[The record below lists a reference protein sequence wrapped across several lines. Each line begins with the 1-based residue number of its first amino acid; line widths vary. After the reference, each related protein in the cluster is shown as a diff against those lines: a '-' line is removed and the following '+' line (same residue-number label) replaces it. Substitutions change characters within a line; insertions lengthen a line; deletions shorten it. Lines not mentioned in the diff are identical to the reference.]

1 MAAVCGPAGKQ
12 ILPRALLGQQK
23 DQLWELARQQSSP
36 WFFPECDSVADLV
49 HAHSASG
56 FFLLMLSAI
65 HRSSSERRKRQ
76 VPPSLNAGISPFWAR
91 RSEEHTSELQSLMR
105 ISYAVFCLK
114 KQQHLPAST
123 TQSS

>member
-76 VPPSLNAGISPFWAR
+76 VPPSLNAGI
-91 RSEEHTSELQSLMR
+91 RSEERRVGKEC
-105 ISYAVFCLK
+105 V
-114 KQQHLPAST
+114 ST
-123 TQSS
+123 CRSRCAP